1 MEEVT
6 ATLNRCDG
14 DAETTINKLLDH
26 CYPHTVILNEPAASC
41 SYLESAPG
49 PSCTSIS
56 SESDATASLEDILQA
71 HSQKSLTSRVY
82 DLEVDNSRLWCQ
94 SSMFYKRAMH
104 SPECLHYKF
113 GVEFVGEEGV
123 DAGECQCILCII
135 F

>member
-56 SESDATASLEDILQA
+56 SESDAKASLEDILQA
-71 HSQKSLTSRVY
+71 HSQKKSDQLESMTWKSTVADSGVSLACFIKERCT
-82 DLEVDNSRLWCQ
+82 LQN
-94 SSMFYKRAMH
+94 A
-104 SPECLHYKF
+104 
-113 GVEFVGEEGV
+113 
-123 DAGECQCILCII
+123 CII
-135 F
+135 NLA